1 MRFLWSNIMN
11 NSSNITILEASIL
24 TGKSQ
29 STIYKYI
36 ERGAISGKKK
46 VINGKEYLTVKK
58 TDIERIFNIICTDK
72 VSKDN
77 EIREDNTDRVN
88 VVKDEEQLTAEK
100 IREVMEEFFS
110 TKQAELVK
118 PVEQQSLYR
127 LGRVEHENQFLKEKL
142 ETLLEENR
150 KLQEENQ
157 IFQKELKSL
166 PVLLETA
173 KDLDIVREENLK
185 LKEENQILQDDLKSL
200 PPLSEAIKNLEKANI
215 TLQEENRTLQD
226 NLKNS
231 PGTSIEKVLMDNA
244 TNLKILSRDK
254 TELQERIREKEEI
267 IQTQYGR
274 FLEEK
279 EKALE
284 EQKAMFMARMKEEK
298 EQLLETWKKGKEEKK
313 AWWKFW

>member
-1 MRFLWSNIMN
+1 MI
-11 NSSNITILEASIL
+11 NSSNITILEASLL

-29 STIYKYI
+29 NTIYKYI
-36 ERGAISGKKK
+36 ERGTLSCEKKMS
-46 VINGKEYLTVKK
+46 NGKEYLTVKK
-58 TDIERIFNIICTDK
+58 ADIERIFNIICTDK
-72 VSKDN
+72 DGRDNKIKEDSKNADMA
-77 EIREDNTDRVN
+77 EDI
-88 VVKDEEQLTAEK
+88 VKHEEHVTAEK
-100 IREVMEEFFS
+100 LREVMEDFFS

-118 PVEQQSLYR
+118 PLEQQSLYR
-127 LGRVEHENQFLKEKL
+127 LGRVEQENQFLKEKL

-166 PVLLETA
+166 PLLVESMQN
-173 KDLDIVREENLK
+173 LDSVREENRK
-185 LKEENQILQDDLKSL
+185 LQEENQILQEDLKSMPAL
-200 PPLSEAIKNLEKANI
+200 AETIKNLEKEHI
-215 TLQEENRTLQD
+215 TLQEENLTLQD

-231 PGTSIEKVLMDNA
+231 PGPSIEKVLMDNA

-267 IQTQYGR
+267 IQTQYAR

-284 EQKAMFMARMKEEK
+284 EQKTMLLARMEEEK
-298 EQLLETWKKGKEEKK
+298 EQLLETWEKEKEETKP
-313 AWWKFW
+313 WWKFW